1 LTRSADLLDL
11 DADPE
16 LAAFLEREAMLI
28 HVG

>member
-1 LTRSADLLDL
+1 LLDL